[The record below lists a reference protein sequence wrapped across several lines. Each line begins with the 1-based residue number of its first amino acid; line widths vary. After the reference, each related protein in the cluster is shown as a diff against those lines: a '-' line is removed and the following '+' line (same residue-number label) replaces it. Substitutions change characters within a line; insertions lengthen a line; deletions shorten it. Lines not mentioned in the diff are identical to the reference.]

1 MATEFSPFGT
11 NLFGDPIEQTG
22 RGPLAD
28 QFVMPPF
35 SVLDA
40 RSGDWQDRKRAWVS
54 LGIQSEVG
62 RGAELQPTG
71 KGSCYGGTSTWAEQ
85 RGGAIAE
92 EGSTGGASIFD
103 PVLTELA
110 YRWWCP
116 AGGQITDPFCGG
128 SVRGIV
134 AGLLGYRYWGC
145 DLRQE
150 QVDANVA
157 QKAMLCAE
165 APVEWACG
173 DALALFAEGV
183 APRWADFIFTCP
195 PYGDLERYSDD
206 PRDLSTMEYA
216 KFLTAWGRVLALCE
230 FRLKPHRFLCVVIG
244 DFRDARFEFY
254 RGFVAD
260 TIRLAHQAGF
270 KLYND
275 AILLTPVGSLCL
287 RAPIQ
292 FPPTR
297 KLGKT
302 HQNVLVFAKG
312 LPSWMS

>member
-1 MATEFSPFGT
+1 MKADFSPFGAD
-11 NLFGDPIEQTG
+11 LFGEPIVQSG

-28 QFVMPPF
+28 AFVMPPF

-40 RSGDWQDRKRAWVS
+40 RSGDWQDRKRAWLA

-62 RGAELQPTG
+62 REAELQPSG
-71 KGSCYGGTSTWAEQ
+71 KSSLYAGTSAWAEQ
-85 RGGAIAE
+85 RGGAKAE
-92 EGSTGGASIFD
+92 EGTAGGASVFD

-116 AGGQITDPFCGG
+116 PGGQITDPFCGG

-150 QVDANVA
+150 QIEANLA
-157 QKAMLCAE
+157 QKATLCPE
-165 APVEWACG
+165 AAVEWACG
-173 DALALFAEGV
+173 DVLALFEAG
-183 APRWADFIFTCP
+183 APPRWADFIFTCP

-206 PRDLSTMEYA
+206 PRDLSTMEYRDFI
-216 KFLTAWGRVLALCE
+216 KAWGRVLTLCE
-230 FRLKPHRFLCVVIG
+230 FRLKPNRFLGVVIG
-244 DFRDARFEFY
+244 DFRDGRFEFY

-260 TIRLAHQAGF
+260 TVRLAQEAGL

-287 RAPIQ
+287 RAPLQ
-292 FPPTR
+292 FPPSR

-312 LPSWMS
+312 SPTWMT